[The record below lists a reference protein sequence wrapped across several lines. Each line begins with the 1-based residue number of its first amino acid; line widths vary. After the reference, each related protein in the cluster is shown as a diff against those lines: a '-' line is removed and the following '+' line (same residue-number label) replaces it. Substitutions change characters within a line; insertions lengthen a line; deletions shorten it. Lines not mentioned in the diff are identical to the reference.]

1 MDIELDNRLRS
12 LEKKMDDTYS
22 MVRKM
27 RAAQKRA
34 AVAKLAY
41 WAFLIILGI
50 IATSLI
56 KPYISQLG
64 AVYGLGGGDSTK
76 STTTTDYTDLLKTL
90 QN

>member
-12 LEKKMDDTYS
+12 LEKKIDETYS

-34 AVAKLAY
+34 AAAKLAY
-41 WAFLIILGI
+41 WLFLIILGI
-50 IATSLI
+50 ISVSLI
-56 KPYISQLG
+56 KPYIAQLG

-76 STTTTDYTDLLKTL
+76 STTTTDYMDLLKTL